1 MYGRPGII
9 YGFHGCDRRI
19 GEAVLASHV
28 QHLRSSRNDYDWLG
42 HGIYFWEASPER
54 GLQFARDAKIRS
66 KISRGRIRYP
76 YVVGAVIELG
86 NCLNLL
92 DQAGLMEMR
101 TAHQML
107 KSLAEAEGKQL
118 KRNKSK
124 DKSGAYLVRTLDC
137 SVLEHLHQ
145 MRKDAGLPKYDTVIG
160 ALWEGEELYED
171 AGITDKN
178 HMQICVRSEECIRGY
193 FRVREVGGI
202 DLIRWDTHPL
212 RARM

>member
-28 QHLRSSRNDYDWLG
+28 QHLKSSKNDYDWLG

-54 GLQFARDAKIRS
+54 GLQFARDAKVSR
-66 KISRGRIRYP
+66 KISQGRIRFP

-118 KRNKSK
+118 QSNKRK
-124 DKSGAYLVRTLDC
+124 DDSGAYLVRTLDC
-137 SVLEHLHQ
+137 AVLEHLHQ
-145 MRKDAGLPKYDTVIG
+145 IRKDAGLPKYDTVIG
-160 ALWEGEELYED
+160 ALWEGKDLYED

-178 HMQICVRSEECIRGY
+178 HMQICVRTEECIRGY
-193 FRVREVGGI
+193 FRVRELEGI
-202 DLIRWDTHPL
+202 DLLQWDNHPH
-212 RARM
+212 RART